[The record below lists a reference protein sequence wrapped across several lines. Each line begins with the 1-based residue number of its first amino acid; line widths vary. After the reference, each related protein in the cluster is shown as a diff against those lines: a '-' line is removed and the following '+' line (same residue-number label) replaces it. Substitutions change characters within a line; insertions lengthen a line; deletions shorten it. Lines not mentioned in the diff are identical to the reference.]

1 LIIAIGYETD
11 WNNRIYT
18 HHDGIYIP
26 MVGSAE
32 AKLSLSRKPKEPAMD
47 SKRNILSTRA
57 CAALFPHGRNSIT
70 GLPYGPLPVEYP

>member
-1 LIIAIGYETD
+1 
-11 WNNRIYT
+11 
-18 HHDGIYIP
+18 

-57 CAALFPHGRNSIT
+57 CAALFPHGRNSIV